1 MRLLNNCFIKSPAVV
16 GCDRSGDYNWSV
28 IGCDHRSGDYNW
40 SVIGCDHRSG
50 DYNWS
55 VIGCDRSGDYRLT
68 LVVHVLIVS
77 LKPCL

>member
-16 GCDRSGDYNWSV
+16 GCD
-28 IGCDHRSGDYNW
+28 RSGDYNW

>member
-28 IGCDHRSGDYNW
+28 IGCD
-40 SVIGCDHRSG
+40 RSG